1 MTIESTGST
10 PTPNLCAGLVLAQR
24 AAKAVAKDATNQHFR
39 YRYASSEDV
48 IVAAREAL
56 SVGDLALYAESHT
69 LEVLLPAVPGERGES
84 GWLVE
89 PADPIL
95 SVRVRYVLVHSS
107 GEMRLIES
115 STPLIPEKGRPYD
128 KALAAAKTYDLAYV
142 LRTLLLLPR
151 GEAEADG
158 VDSRD
163 DSAWQRGGGR
173 QRDDRREPPRQ
184 SARAPERA
192 QEQAPVAP
200 PAPTPAPAAGSE
212 AVRAWLGQLQ
222 GLGWGRAD
230 LGNLIREVC
239 GAPRQPRDMTELERA
254 AVLAEARTR
263 GAPPREDDEAQRIMR
278 EARAAAAEDI
288 EARRA
293 GGY

>member
-1 MTIESTGST
+1 MTIESTS
-10 PTPNLCAGLVLAQR
+10 TPNLCAGLVAAQR
-24 AAKAVAKDATNQHFR
+24 AARGVAKDSTNQHFR
-39 YRYASSEDV
+39 YKYASSEDV
-48 IVAAREAL
+48 ILAAREAL
-56 SVGDLALYAESHT
+56 SVGDLALYAESHL

-107 GEMRLIES
+107 GETRLIES

-151 GEAEADG
+151 GEPEADG

-173 QRDDRREPPRQ
+173 QRDDRREAPRQ
-184 SARAPERA
+184 PARAPERA
-192 QEQAPVAP
+192 QEQAPAVS
-200 PAPTPAPAAGSE
+200 PAPAAASD

-222 GLGWGRAD
+222 GLGWGRTD
-230 LGNLIREVC
+230 LGHLIREVC
-239 GAPRQPRDMTELERA
+239 GAPRQPRDMTDLERA
-254 AVLAEARTR
+254 AVLAEARSR